1 LCPFVVVVVVLG
13 LFLSFFFSISPFYFL
28 LFILLFFLSVL
39 TQNNFSALR
48 EEKKETRFFFLL
60 FCFWTFGECFSF
72 PRKKNSFVSSSS
84 VNKDTHATHTDGR
97 SKRREKSDRSRDRVG
112 GGHVEISA
120 FRGDDDDDERGV
132 VYAMRDQHGHSVVV
146 V

>member
-1 LCPFVVVVVVLG
+1 M
-13 LFLSFFFSISPFYFL
+13 
-28 LFILLFFLSVL
+28 
-39 TQNNFSALR
+39 
-48 EEKKETRFFFLL
+48 
-60 FCFWTFGECFSF
+60 CFSF

-120 FRGDDDDDERGV
+120 FRGDDDDERGV